1 MSGDILD
8 GRSVVEMIAGGLE
21 LVGGM
26 HLFAQGGFDKA
37 EVRRVVAILH
47 LARHGEGR
55 VDAAVFGKQ
64 LQRRQKPPAGDDSVC
79 GLAVLAHHE
88 RLQQSVRG
96 NRGGE
101 LLQARV
107 RGRRP
112 PDGVLLGDEFVQ

>member
-1 MSGDILD
+1 
-8 GRSVVEMIAGGLE
+8 
-21 LVGGM
+21 M
-26 HLFAQGGFDKA
+26 HLFAQAGFDKA
-37 EVRRVVAILH
+37 EFRRVVAILH

-64 LQRRQKPPAGDDSVC
+64 LQHRQTPPAGDDSVF
-79 GLAVLAHHE
+79 GLAVLLAHHE

-112 PDGVLLGDEFVQ
+112 PEATSLFSGICVMSVMKFSFD